1 MKSCSKASWEA
12 QWVTSKSRYGI
23 FESQIDSEMPSS
35 IFPDYSMIH
44 VRDIPAVY
52 TQVM

>member
-1 MKSCSKASWEA
+1 MESCSKVSWEA
-12 QWVTSKSRYGI
+12 QLVASKSRYEI

-35 IFPDYSMIH
+35 IFADCSMMH
-44 VRDIPAVY
+44 VRDILAIY